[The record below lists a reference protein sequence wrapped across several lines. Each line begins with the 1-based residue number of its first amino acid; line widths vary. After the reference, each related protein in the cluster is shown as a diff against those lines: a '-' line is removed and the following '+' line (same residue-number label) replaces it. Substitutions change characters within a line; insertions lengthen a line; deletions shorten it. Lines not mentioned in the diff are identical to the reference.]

1 MIIDDLFE
9 LYNTDELVI
18 RENYKPVKYEADIPK
33 REYALMKMEIDDI
46 AREATRKERLYGQ
59 AESKSNKLYLLN
71 SLKDK
76 IGTNYNATIQMIF
89 GDNLVVKTEDG
100 IEGIIYFNNINGD
113 TFDLISKSK
122 KRFLRGRYTGET
134 YKIGNEVNI
143 TMTNI
148 DEFSGDIEFNLNY
161 KRKNLASRGKVLT
174 HKPNKK

>member
-1 MIIDDLFE
+1 MFLKNFTYWIDNVFFSFPVSKII
-9 LYNTDELVI
+9 
-18 RENYKPVKYEADIPK
+18 
-33 REYALMKMEIDDI
+33 
-46 AREATRKERLYGQ
+46 
-59 AESKSNKLYLLN
+59 S
-71 SLKDK
+71 
-76 IGTNYNATIQMIF
+76 
-89 GDNLVVKTEDG
+89 
-100 IEGIIYFNNINGD
+100 
-113 TFDLISKSK
+113 SKSK

>member
-1 MIIDDLFE
+1 MKE
-9 LYNTDELVI
+9 
-18 RENYKPVKYEADIPK
+18 RVKYETNIPK
-33 REYALMKMEIDDI
+33 KEYTLKKMEIDGI
-46 AREATRKERLYGQ
+46 AREATRKERLYDQ
-59 AESKSNKLYLLN
+59 AENEAAKLIILE
-71 SLKDK
+71 SLKDQ
-76 IGTNYNATIQMIF
+76 IGKSYNATIQRIL
-89 GDNLVVKTEDG
+89 GNYILVKTEDG